1 MSASAWKRSTM
12 SAHAFGVFSVGVE
25 PPPDRIE
32 PMFPV
37 LITLGSASTRWRS
50 VCVIWPIF
58 SSSVI
63 RDRRSLT
70 RLETG
75 WRASW

>member
-1 MSASAWKRSTM
+1 
-12 SAHAFGVFSVGVE
+12 
-25 PPPDRIE
+25 
-32 PMFPV
+32 MFPLV
-37 LITLGSASTRWRS
+37 ITLGSSSTRRRS

-58 SSSVI
+58 SSSVM